1 MKKSILLTLSIVV
14 FYSASAQSLRELYQ
28 AGTKAY
34 EEKNYQVFKEKMYSI
49 DTMRPNYP
57 PVVYNLAGGYALTGE
72 IEKSIKTL
80 NQYILMN
87 ATQDFSK
94 DTDFDAL
101 ANNSDFKMIVEKQKE
116 LTKEVAVEVAYEFPI
131 LQSHSECITYSPKQK
146 SFFLGGVR
154 DGKIWK
160 IRDGKEP
167 AVWADSPANSWAV
180 MGLEISKD
188 GKTLWACTSGMTNY
202 EGLAEED
209 KNKASVLKYDLKK
222 GTLLETFAVPAN
234 HVFGDMITD
243 SKGNAYISDGT
254 ANQLYWVSKQTGKL
268 EVFADLD
275 ETLFNLQG
283 LTFNADESA
292 MYLSD
297 YIDGIYKLDMA
308 SKKIQKLSVPDNVLL
323 KGIDGL
329 YFIDNKLIGLHN
341 GTTPNRVMTYT
352 LNTDGTAIVS
362 KAVEA
367 QAGVLGEPTQ
377 GTIIDGQ
384 LFFIAN
390 SPWAAYDRE
399 GNFSPG
405 NGPAIIGKTSIK

>member
-1 MKKSILLTLSIVV
+1 MKKPLLLAISLSI
-14 FYSASAQSLRELYQ
+14 FYSASTQSIRELYQ

-72 IEKSIKTL
+72 TDKSIETL
-80 NQYILMN
+80 KQYILMN
-87 ATQDFSK
+87 ATQDFTA
-94 DTDFDAL
+94 DTDFASLLDNAE
-101 ANNSDFKMIVEKQKE
+101 FKRIQAQQKE
-116 LTKEVAVEVAYEFPI
+116 LTKEIPIDIAYEFPI
-131 LQSHSECITYSPKQK
+131 LASHSECITYSPKQK

-160 IRDGKEP
+160 IKEGEEP
-167 AVWADSPANSWAV
+167 VIWAESPANSWAV

-188 GKTLWACTSGMTNY
+188 GKTLWACTSAMTNF
-202 EGLAEED
+202 EDLTEENKD
-209 KNKASVLKYDLKK
+209 KASVLKYDLKK
-222 GTLLETFAVPAN
+222 GDLLETFAVPAN
-234 HVFGDMITD
+234 HAFGDMITD

-254 ANQLYWVSKQTGKL
+254 ANQIYWVNKKTGKL
-268 EVFADLD
+268 EIFADLD
-275 ETLFNLQG
+275 ETIFNLQG

-308 SKKIQKLSVPDNVLL
+308 STEIQKLAVPEGVLL

-329 YFIDNKLIGLHN
+329 YFMNNRLIGLHN
-341 GTTPNRVMTYT
+341 GTTPNRVMSYT
-352 LNTDGTAIVS
+352 LNADGTAIIG
-362 KAVEA
+362 KKVEA

-390 SPWAAYDRE
+390 SPWGAYDRE
-399 GNFSPG
+399 GNFSPSDG
-405 NGPAIIGKTSIK
+405 SAIIGKISVK